1 MKKLFLLSAVILYF
15 FTAAEQNNVSLE
27 LKLEKNKVYRFTSLS
42 EQSIIQTINGNQQTI
57 ESKVNY
63 AFSMKMI
70 DVAPEFMITEVRF
83 DTIITNTNT
92 MGKTISM
99 SSVKEGD
106 IKSSETSEVMS
117 CIMNRLSK
125 NSLYVKMDFTGKVL
139 EIVNSKMLADIVM
152 NDTSAITLSG
162 PVAIGIKTQI
172 ASMVSDKTLKTM
184 VEMFTMHLPGKQVSA
199 GDNWST
205 TVNTNSGG
213 MSLDIITDYHLNG
226 INGSNADISAESKI
240 KASPNAEPMNSGGA
254 KITYDDL
261 SGLSKSTLLID
272 TKTGLL
278 IEDKGKSH
286 ITGNLGLTMPGMSMQ
301 IPMEITS
308 TSKVSILK

>member
-1 MKKLFLLSAVILYF
+1 
-15 FTAAEQNNVSLE
+15 
-27 LKLEKNKVYRFTSLS
+27 
-42 EQSIIQTINGNQQTI
+42 
-57 ESKVNY
+57 
-63 AFSMKMI
+63 
-70 DVAPEFMITEVRF
+70 
-83 DTIITNTNT
+83 
-92 MGKTISM
+92 
-99 SSVKEGD
+99 
-106 IKSSETSEVMS
+106 
-117 CIMNRLSK
+117 
-125 NSLYVKMDFTGKVL
+125 
-139 EIVNSKMLADIVM
+139 
-152 NDTSAITLSG
+152 
-162 PVAIGIKTQI
+162 
-172 ASMVSDKTLKTM
+172 
-184 VEMFTMHLPGKQVSA
+184 
-199 GDNWST
+199 
-205 TVNTNSGG
+205 